1 MNVTVALVAAYLVGA
16 IPVGY
21 LVARAL
27 GGLDIRRH
35 GSGNIGTTNVLR
47 TLGRIPAS
55 FTLVGDVAKGYAAV
69 AVARL
74 LLGGEA
80 ASLVA
85 ACGALAVVGNCWPVY
100 LRFRGGKGVATALG
114 AFLALMPLVTGLAA
128 LVWVVIVGASR
139 YVSLGS
145 IAAAL
150 SVPIAALVLRR
161 YPGAFVEAAAVV
173 AGVIVARH
181 RDNIARLWRGTERRL
196 GQRASA

>member
-1 MNVTVALVAAYLVGA
+1 VRVTLALVGAYLVGA

-47 TLGRIPAS
+47 TLGRFAAGL
-55 FTLVGDVAKGYAAV
+55 TLAGDVAKGYGAV
-69 AVARL
+69 ALGRAA
-74 LLGGEA
+74 LGGEPA
-80 ASLVA
+80 AVVA

-114 AFLALMPLVTGLAA
+114 AFLGLMPLVTVPAA
-128 LVWVVIVGASR
+128 LVWVVIVAASR

-150 SVPIAALVLRR
+150 SVPIAAVILRR
-161 YPGAFVEAAAVV
+161 YPEPFVAAAAAV
-173 AGVIVARH
+173 ALVIVARH
-181 RDNIARLWRGTERRL
+181 RENIARLWSGTERRL

>member
-1 MNVTVALVAAYLVGA
+1 MTVALALVGAYLVGA

-47 TLGRIPAS
+47 TLGRLPAGL
-55 FTLVGDVAKGYAAV
+55 TLVGDVAKGYGAV
-69 AVARL
+69 ALGRAA
-74 LLGGEA
+74 LGGEPA
-80 ASLVA
+80 TVVA

-114 AFLALMPLVTGLAA
+114 AFLGLMPLVTVPAA
-128 LVWVVIVGASR
+128 LVWVVIVSASR

-150 SVPIAALVLRR
+150 SVPIAAVVLRR
-161 YPGAFVEAAAVV
+161 YPGPFVAAAAAV
-173 AGVIVARH
+173 ALVIVARH
-181 RDNIARLWRGTERRL
+181 RENIARLWRGTERRL